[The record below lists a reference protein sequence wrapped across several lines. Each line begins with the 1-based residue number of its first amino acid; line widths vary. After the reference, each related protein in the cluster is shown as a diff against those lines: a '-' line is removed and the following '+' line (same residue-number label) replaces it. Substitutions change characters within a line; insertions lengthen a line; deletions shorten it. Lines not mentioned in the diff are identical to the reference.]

1 MASCCASATPGG
13 TPNVVSR
20 PLCQSDPLGPR
31 PQTVTGSQLGK
42 FHFRSSIA
50 GYPRAALIKHISLC
64 GPSESDVINAALA
77 LQHLSNLCRLT
88 VGSGTLPKILAS
100 SLAVNSP
107 WADEEDRNKRRR
119 LKIHAEQCEVA
130 RLAFL
135 AHRDKFTAVEIV
147 DVSTEMVAAL
157 LSTFVGTGLKRLTI
171 YAYNIFRPSHAEQIK
186 GAIQRSV
193 QLSDLH
199 LFDTTSNVSYK
210 DSTWLS
216 DIALY
221 ELVALTIS
229 LDSRTLATL
238 RSMSSTSPRL
248 TRLTLRVLTH
258 WDMTPGMQPIDLPSL
273 AHLTVLGGG
282 AANSAVALLFLSA
295 PLLTLTIATSRAVA
309 RDCQHI
315 LPVETPLPPSL
326 GLIHFVYTGPSLPPD
341 LSAYGCTRMA
351 QGIHVSVGWV
361 AEKRSCL
368 QAEYPQWWEKQATD
382 DKDGLPL
389 AQKGRK
395 AVIDS
400 TLRWAMSHAEGL
412 CEREDEVGLKEL
424 GEALIRVR
432 EVEILARQ

>member
-1 MASCCASATPGG
+1 MSSMSS
-13 TPNVVSR
+13 VST
-20 PLCQSDPLGPR
+20 SPR
-31 PQTVTGSQLGK
+31 PSVWDRLPSELVKHIIQLVREPDEAFQPRVISRAPPSPVDSDDETDSEQYEADICQGRFSSRYGRGVLALSAVSKAWRAAALPLLFETVTGSQLGK

-88 VGSGTLPKILAS
+88 VESGTLPKILAS

-135 AHRDKFTAVEIV
+135 AHRDKFPAVEIV

-171 YAYNIFRPSHAEQIK
+171 SAYNIFRPSLAEQIK
-186 GAIQRSV
+186 GAIQRSA
-193 QLSDLH
+193 QLSDPH
-199 LFDTTSNVSYK
+199 LFDTTSN
-210 DSTWLS
+210 
-216 DIALY
+216 
-221 ELVALTIS
+221 
-229 LDSRTLATL
+229 
-238 RSMSSTSPRL
+238 
-248 TRLTLRVLTH
+248 
-258 WDMTPGMQPIDLPSL
+258 PIDLPSL

-282 AANSAVALLFLSA
+282 AANNAVA
-295 PLLTLTIATSRAVA
+295 I
-309 RDCQHI
+309 
-315 LPVETPLPPSL
+315 
-326 GLIHFVYTGPSLPPD
+326 GY
-341 LSAYGCTRMA
+341 TRMA
-351 QGIHVSVGWV
+351 QGIHVSVRWV

-395 AVIDS
+395 AAIDS